1 MAWERPVPLIG
12 DVTTAAGRAGDP
24 AGWAFPQEGREA
36 LYAVLGARRD
46 VRRFRPDPVDPDLLW
61 RVLGAAHLAPSVG
74 HSQPWRFVVVREAE
88 TRERAALM
96 ADRQRLRQAAMMDAD
111 AARRLLDLQL
121 EGIREAPL
129 GVVVCCDRRAAP
141 QGVLGRATFVDT
153 DLWSC
158 ACAIQN
164 LWLAARAE
172 GLGVGWVTL
181 FEPDELA
188 ALLGLPDD
196 VVTLGW
202 LCLGWPDERPPEPG
216 LQRAGW
222 SRRLP
227 LGQVVIEERWPTA
240 DEPAPPPSRLH
251 APVQTAVVG
260 ARDGTDVLLTP
271 PGSLGALDRAMD
283 KAVALG
289 HTHLDEGTLVLVA
302 ADHPVAAHGVS
313 AYPGSVTREVL
324 LAAAAGEAMGVT
336 TARTAGLDVAVL
348 DAGVSGPAVAGVDR
362 LTCLDAR
369 GDLVTENAMSD
380 RDTSRLLDAGR
391 TVGAH
396 VGRLGLV
403 VLGEVGVGNTT
414 VAAALAGGLLGAE
427 PADVVGLGAGAD
439 TAILDRKRM
448 VVHDA
453 LQRVRDSDRQDP
465 LAVLATLGGPEF
477 AVLAGVVLGAS
488 SVGAVVVLDG
498 LATSVAALVATRLEP
513 AAAASLV
520 AGQRSREV
528 GHPLVLV
535 ELGCEPLLDLRIR
548 AGEGVGACFAAG
560 VLRHAMVVR
569 AATARTADPPPGA
582 ATRSSTSDTPGW
594 LGEGGSVR
602 H

>member
-1 MAWERPVPLIG
+1 MAWQRPIPLIG
-12 DVTTAAGRAGDP
+12 DVTTSAGRAGDP
-24 AGWAFPQEGREA
+24 AGWAFPEPQRAA

-46 VRRFRPDPVDPDLLW
+46 VRRFRPDPVDPATLT

-74 HSQPWRFVVVREAE
+74 HSQPWRFVVVREPA

-96 ADRQRLRQAAMMDAD
+96 ADQQRLRQAAMMDAD

-141 QGVLGRATFVDT
+141 QGVLGRATFVDA

-158 ACAIQN
+158 ACAIEN

-181 FEPDELA
+181 FDPAELSG
-188 ALLGLPDD
+188 LLGLPDG

-227 LGQVVIEERWPTA
+227 LADVVVEDHWPA
-240 DEPAPPPSRLH
+240 RDEPAPPPSRVR
-251 APVQTAVVG
+251 APDQAAVVG
-260 ARDGTDVLLTP
+260 ARDQADVLLTP
-271 PGSLGALDRAMD
+271 PGSLGALDRALD
-283 KAVALG
+283 RVVALG
-289 HTHLDEGTLVLVA
+289 HTDLGGGTLVLAA

-324 LAAAAGEAMGVT
+324 MAAAAGEAMGVVA
-336 TARTAGLDVAVL
+336 ARTAGLGTVL
-348 DAGVSGPAVAGVDR
+348 VDAGVSGPEVSNVER
-362 LTCLDAR
+362 VTCLDPR
-369 GDLVTENAMSD
+369 GDLVTADAMSG
-380 RDTSRLLDAGR
+380 RDTGRLLDAGR
-391 TVGAH
+391 EI
-396 VGRLGLV
+396 GRRAGGRGPV
-403 VLGEVGVGNTT
+403 VLGEVGVANTT
-414 VAAALAGGLLGAE
+414 VAAALTAGLLGVA

-439 TAILDRKRM
+439 SAMLERKRA
-448 VVHDA
+448 VVRAA
-453 LQRVRDSDRQDP
+453 LERVRGVSGSP
-465 LAVLATLGGPEF
+465 AVLAALGGPEL
-477 AVLAGVVLGAS
+477 AVLAGVVLGAA

-498 LATSVAALVATRLEP
+498 LATSVAALVATRVEP
-513 AAAASLV
+513 AAAANLV
-520 AGQRSREV
+520 AGQRSREL
-528 GHPLVLV
+528 GHRLVLV

-548 AGEGVGACFAAG
+548 AGEGVGACLAAG
-560 VLRHAMVVR
+560 MLRQAMTVR
-569 AATARTADPPPGA
+569 ATTARTATRPPASSPT
-582 ATRSSTSDTPGW
+582 TRT
-594 LGEGGSVR
+594 
-602 H
+602 